1 MQNVAK
7 DMLQKVEQGAMTPES
22 YASVCRN
29 MFGAEVGIARDG
41 CEAIG
46 AASLKKKAEASRPK
60 CEQAGAEPVH
70 DSDVSG
76 TATRGE
82 AEVSSENRQKQG
94 IDVAPWLAATSGQNV
109 HRCAAGTDSQ
119 IGSGTTLSLD
129 KPVAPWLA
137 AAKDN
142 VGVAQES
149 AAAPSTA
156 GRDAGKVQN
165 NVDQVRS
172 TAKCWLSRPRGRR
185 GYGKR
190 LWRRQQVEASR
201 NAGACAA
208 TEDKKNREKKNALSA
223 VRSKQAAEMAAQKQV
238 AKEKQPS
245 GASKKKRAK
254 TLASRWRLVYAR
266 MLWHEAAGVES
277 WWRSVA
283 KQHEAEVATLKTQL
297 KEQHRKASKELML
310 CVDAMDVK
318 CREKEKWCEAEKQ
331 KLRESHARREVELKK
346 EYDLKI
352 RGMKQGQEREV
363 GVLQS
368 KVQQEIAVK
377 NKVLEENRVM
387 REAMRAAVEAEARS
401 EKGDGMAA
409 VCPGGREDSDRE
421 TESGQ
426 RGDVKTRSLLGMEQE
441 ALMEK
446 WREYRWLV
454 LWVMV
459 AVTATVALW
468 ARQISIWSQ
477 QFIVGAVLLITLKR
491 WSMCEEQVSME
502 QQEASSEQQAASSR
516 QIAASGQPLAAG
528 SKKQEASERST
539 RGSSSPN
546 DEVEVRMVTLAVGD
560 CVACVGEDGTR
571 RLYMLES
578 DNKDGTWDVCSRKD
592 SKSCRTVFR
601 KKVRLEQIHALTA
614 DESATVDSAREDLA

>member
-1 MQNVAK
+1 M
-7 DMLQKVEQGAMTPES
+7 G
-22 YASVCRN
+22 
-29 MFGAEVGIARDG
+29 
-41 CEAIG
+41 
-46 AASLKKKAEASRPK
+46 
-60 CEQAGAEPVH
+60 
-70 DSDVSG
+70 
-76 TATRGE
+76 
-82 AEVSSENRQKQG
+82 
-94 IDVAPWLAATSGQNV
+94 
-109 HRCAAGTDSQ
+109 
-119 IGSGTTLSLD
+119 
-129 KPVAPWLA
+129 
-137 AAKDN
+137 
-142 VGVAQES
+142 
-149 AAAPSTA
+149 
-156 GRDAGKVQN
+156 
-165 NVDQVRS
+165 VDQVRS

-283 KQHEAEVATLKTQL
+283 KQHEVEVATLKTQL

-368 KVQQEIAVK
+368 KLQQEIAVK

-441 ALMEK
+441 VLMEK
-446 WREYRWLV
+446 WREYWWLV

-468 ARQISIWSQ
+468 ARQISIRSQ

-502 QQEASSEQQAASSR
+502 QQEASSEQPASGSR
-516 QIAASGQPLAAG
+516 Q
-528 SKKQEASERST
+528 QEARSI
-539 RGSSSPN
+539 
-546 DEVEVRMVTLAVGD
+546 
-560 CVACVGEDGTR
+560 
-571 RLYMLES
+571 
-578 DNKDGTWDVCSRKD
+578 RK
-592 SKSCRTVFR
+592 
-601 KKVRLEQIHALTA
+601 EY
-614 DESATVDSAREDLA
+614 EG